1 MLRFN
6 WVLSVQVKGRE
17 IFIKEDWTLV
27 ILKRVIT
34 VRLLPERAALP
45 LGNALHAG

>member
-1 MLRFN
+1 VLGLN
-6 WVLSVQVKGRE
+6 WVLSVQVEGRE
-17 IFIKEDWTLV
+17 IFVKEDWALV
-27 ILKRVIT
+27 VLKRVIT